1 MIKWYSQETTPY
13 KSIKEKCMQPYE
25 IKPDTGLCTI
35 LGHNAQT
42 GYMRRYF
49 NRIMKHNGINATAI
63 ALNITDEHFDF
74 TMTNVGQSKVDKMM
88 IEREFAQKALHYCN
102 SLDEV
107 SQREGRVDFVEVED
121 GKVKGF
127 CLDDETKSLFDKPEF
142 LDDQI
147 LFVAKMMLIASR
159 WFNAK
164 IDVDDI
170 PLLIGEKN
178 E

>member
-1 MIKWYSQETTPY
+1 
-13 KSIKEKCMQPYE
+13 MQPHE

-42 GYMRRYF
+42 GYMRKYF
-49 NRIMKHNGINATAI
+49 NKIMKRNGINATAI

-74 TMTNVGQSKVDKMM
+74 TMRNVGESKVTQMM
-88 IEREFAQKALHYCN
+88 IEKEFGPKAVHYCESLN
-102 SLDEV
+102 SCAE
-107 SQREGRVDFVEVED
+107 REGRVDFVEVSD

-127 CLDDETKSLFDKPEF
+127 CLDDEAKALYDRPEF

-147 LFVAKMMLIASR
+147 IFVTKMMLIANR
-159 WFNAK
+159 WFDAK

-170 PLLIGEKN
+170 PLLIGDKE
-178 E
+178 

>member
-1 MIKWYSQETTPY
+1 MRPE
-13 KSIKEKCMQPYE
+13 E

-42 GYMRRYF
+42 GYMRKYF
-49 NRIMKHNGINATAI
+49 NRIMKHNSINATAI

-88 IEREFAQKALHYCN
+88 IEREFGEKAVHYCQ
-102 SLDEV
+102 SLDDCANRV
-107 SQREGRVDFVEVED
+107 GRVDFVEVEN
-121 GKVKGF
+121 GEVKGY
-127 CLDDETKSLFDKPEF
+127 CLEDEAKALFDKPEF

-147 LFVAKMMLIASR
+147 LFVAKMMLIANR

-164 IDVDDI
+164 IEVDDI
-170 PLLIGEKN
+170 PLLIGDK
-178 E
+178 

>member
-1 MIKWYSQETTPY
+1 V
-13 KSIKEKCMQPYE
+13 QPHE

-49 NRIMKHNGINATAI
+49 NKIMKYQQINATAI
-63 ALNITDEHFDF
+63 ALNVTDEHFAY
-74 TMTNVGQSKVDKMM
+74 TMTNVGQSKVTQMM
-88 IEREFAQKALHYCN
+88 IEREFGQKALQYCDE
-102 SLDEV
+102 LDVV
-107 SQREGRVDFVEVED
+107 SQREDRLDFIEVKE
-121 GKVKGF
+121 GKVIGY
-127 CLDDETKSLFDKPEF
+127 CLDDEAKLLFNKPEF

-147 LFVAKMMLIASR
+147 VFVSKMMILANR
-159 WFNAK
+159 WFGAR

-170 PLLIGEKN
+170 PILIGDNN

>member
-1 MIKWYSQETTPY
+1 
-13 KSIKEKCMQPYE
+13 MQPHE

-42 GYMRRYF
+42 GYMRKYF
-49 NRIMKHNGINATAI
+49 NKIMKRNGINATAI

-74 TMTNVGQSKVDKMM
+74 TMKNVGESKVTQMM
-88 IEREFAQKALHYCN
+88 IEKEFGIKAIPYCESLN
-102 SLDEV
+102 SCA
-107 SQREGRVDFVEVED
+107 QREGRVDFVEVTD

-127 CLDDETKSLFDKPEF
+127 CLDDEAKALYDRPEF

-147 LFVAKMMLIASR
+147 IFVTKMMLIANR
-159 WFNAK
+159 WFDDK

-170 PLLIGEKN
+170 PLLIGDKK
-178 E
+178 